1 MSINRGTTLS
11 LRFVALVY
19 LALLLLLPVGVVFWR
34 TFEHGFATA
43 WSYMTTPAAVSA
55 FWLTVLLAVIAVPLN
70 TIFGVGAAMVLAR
83 SKARGRSVLDALI
96 DLPFVVSPVIVGLA
110 LILVYGQG
118 GWFGDVFQNNGIRI
132 IYAVPGMVIATVFVS
147 LPFVVRE
154 VTPVLR
160 EVGDEQEEAA
170 ATLGASSWQTFWRV
184 TLPTIRWGVAYGV
197 VLTTARALGEIGA
210 VLVVSSNVAGS
221 TLTLPLL
228 LFQRDSQIGS
238 QVDHQ
243 RLRAGDGARR
253 DVDRGAAADDDVRI
267 QNGERAMRID
277 VDSISKR
284 FGDFTALDD
293 VSLEVPEGSL
303 TALLGPSGSG
313 KSTLL
318 RIIAGLEE
326 PDQGVVRI
334 AGKDV
339 TDRAP
344 PGPRDRL
351 RVPALRGVRA
361 HERVRERRVR
371 SEDPQAAKPADVRA
385 RVDELLAL
393 VGLTQWAE
401 QRPHQLSG
409 GQRQRMA
416 LARALA
422 VEPQVL
428 LLDEPFG
435 ALDANVRAELRRWLR
450 RLHDEQGVT
459 TVLVTHDQEEAM
471 EVADTIAVMN
481 KGAIEQVGAPRE
493 VYDKPASPFV
503 MGFLGPVSNIDG
515 HLVRP
520 HDVSLSLTS
529 EPGLIEAMVKRVVH
543 LGFEVRI
550 ELELTGGEPARAQLT
565 RGQSEELELA
575 PGDIVFVRPP
585 MRSVVSGDPAEAE
598 LAAAGD
604 DSDAQPLSA

>member
-1 MSINRGTTLS
+1 MIVSRRTTLS
-11 LRFVALVY
+11 LRFVALAY

-34 TFEHGFATA
+34 TFEHGFGDRLVVHDHPGGGQRVLADG
-43 WSYMTTPAAVSA
+43 PAR
-55 FWLTVLLAVIAVPLN
+55 
-70 TIFGVGAAMVLAR
+70 GDRGAAEHDLRRRCGDGPRTQQGA
-83 SKARGRSVLDALI
+83 GQDVLDALI

-118 GWFGDVFQNNGIRI
+118 GWFGDVFLNNGIRI

-154 VTPVLR
+154 VAPVLR
-160 EVGDEQEEAA
+160 EVGDEQEQAA

-228 LFQRDSQIGS
+228 VFQRDEQIGS
-238 QVDHQ
+238 QVTTSVYALATELAVLSIAVLLLMTMFGSQ
-243 RLRAGDGARR
+243 KGG
-253 DVDRGAAADDDVRI
+253 
-267 QNGERAMRID
+267 RAMRIE
-277 VDSISKR
+277 VDSIAKR

-293 VSLEVPEGSL
+293 VSLEVPEGGL

-334 AGKDV
+334 AGQDV
-339 TDRAP
+339 TSARPQDRGIGFVFQHYA
-344 PGPRDRL
+344 
-351 RVPALRGVRA
+351 AFA
-361 HERVRERRVR
+361 HMSVFENVAFGLKIRKRK
-371 SEDPQAAKPADVRA
+371 SADVRA
-385 RVDELLAL
+385 RVEELLAL
-393 VGLTQWAE
+393 VGLTQWAG

-481 KGAIEQVGAPRE
+481 KGSIEQVGAPRE

-515 HLVRP
+515 RLVRP
-520 HDVSLSLTS
+520 HDVSLSLTP

-543 LGFEVRI
+543 LGFEVRV

-585 MRSVVSGDPAEAE
+585 VRSVVPVTRPGLPRPRQARDRI
-598 LAAAGD
+598 
-604 DSDAQPLSA
+604 SA